1 MNSFVAFKSNGT
13 RNVIAFRP
21 TSVRHGKNWNDRRG
35 FSTLRSTQ
43 LPVIWFMVMLS
54 KQKKRYVIT
63 SVIIVTVYS
72 LWQMKRKYE
81 MEMNANEFFS
91 AFAQILVLLSQLT
104 FAIITFHMGDGA
116 AGIGLLQNERKGSL
130 FGF

>member
-1 MNSFVAFKSNGT
+1 
-13 RNVIAFRP
+13 
-21 TSVRHGKNWNDRRG
+21 
-35 FSTLRSTQ
+35 
-43 LPVIWFMVMLS
+43 
-54 KQKKRYVIT
+54 
-63 SVIIVTVYS
+63 
-72 LWQMKRKYE
+72 MKRKYE